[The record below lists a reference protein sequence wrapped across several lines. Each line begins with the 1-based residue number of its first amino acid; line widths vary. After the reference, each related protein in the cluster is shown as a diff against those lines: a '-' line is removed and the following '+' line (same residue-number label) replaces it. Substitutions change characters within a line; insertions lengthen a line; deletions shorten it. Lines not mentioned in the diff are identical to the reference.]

1 MTPTPDKA
9 LHGLPDLDFAERRGR
24 LLDALAGGIAVFRAP
39 PLVVHANDVE
49 YRYHPEANFRYLTG
63 FCEPNAVALFDASA
77 EREKFVLFVAP
88 RDPEREG
95 WTGARSG
102 IEGAVEHFG
111 ADAAYPIEEVD
122 RHLTKRIAASTKL
135 HYQVGT
141 DHGFDHRIL
150 DLARN
155 AWASRPRTAPDHSRS
170 ILDTAPLV
178 NEMRV
183 RKSDDEI
190 VWMQRSSDIA
200 AEAHI
205 RAMETTRP
213 GMGEHEIEALIEYT
227 FRRRGAAGWAYPSIV
242 AGGANATVLH
252 YIANDQPLHDGD
264 LLLIDAGCELGSYC
278 SDITRTFPVGRDFT
292 PAQRR
297 VYDVVLKSQ
306 EAACR
311 AVKPGATLDAIH
323 DEVVEVLAEGLLSL
337 GLLEGT
343 TEQVIRDGSYKPFYP
358 HRTSH
363 WLGMD
368 VHDVG
373 AYSAGGAPR
382 PLEPGMVATIEPGL
396 YFSPALEGI
405 PEEYRGIGIRI
416 EDDVLVTPGGHRVL
430 TEAVPKQPDEILA
443 LRAEAS

>member
-9 LHGLPDLDFAERRGR
+9 LHGLPDLDFAERRSR
-24 LLDALAGGIAVFRAP
+24 LLDALDGGIAVFRAP

-63 FCEPNAVALFDASA
+63 FCEPDAVALFDASA

-102 IEGAVEHFG
+102 IEGAVEQFG
-111 ADAAYPIEEVD
+111 ADAAYPIGEVD

-135 HYQVGT
+135 HYHVGT

-155 AWASRPRTAPDHSRS
+155 AWASRPRTAPDHTRS

-178 NEMRV
+178 HEMRV
-183 RKSDDEI
+183 LKSDDEI
-190 VWMQRSSDIA
+190 AWMQRSSDIA

-205 RAMETTRP
+205 RAMRETQP

-252 YIANDQPLHDGD
+252 YISNDQPLHDGD

-297 VYDVVLKSQ
+297 VYDLVLESQ
-306 EAACR
+306 EVACR

-323 DEVVEVLAEGLLSL
+323 DEVVEILAEGLLSL

-343 TEQVIRDGSYKPFYP
+343 TEQVIRDGSYKPFYM

-373 AYSAGGAPR
+373 AYSTGGSPR

-416 EDDVLVTPGGHRVL
+416 EDDVLVTHGGHRVL
-430 TEAVPKQPDEILA
+430 TEAVPKRPDEILA
-443 LRAEAS
+443 LRAEAP

>member
-1 MTPTPDKA
+1 M
-9 LHGLPDLDFAERRGR
+9 
-24 LLDALAGGIAVFRAP
+24 
-39 PLVVHANDVE
+39 HANDVE

-63 FCEPNAVALFDASA
+63 FCEPDAVALFDASA
-77 EREKFVLFVAP
+77 DREKFVLFVAP
-88 RDPEREG
+88 RDPERET

-102 IEGAVEHFG
+102 VEGAVEQFG
-111 ADAAYPIEEVD
+111 ADAAYPIEELD
-122 RHLTKRIAASTKL
+122 RHLTARIAANSRL
-135 HYQVGT
+135 HYHVGA
-141 DHGFDHRIL
+141 DPAFDHRML
-150 DLARN
+150 DLARK
-155 AWASRPRTAPDHSRS
+155 AWASRPRTAPDHTRT

-178 NEMRV
+178 HEMRV
-183 RKSDDEI
+183 RKSEDEI
-190 VWMQRSSDIA
+190 SWMQRSIDIA

-205 RAMETTRP
+205 HAMEQTRP

-252 YIANDQPLHDGD
+252 YIANDQPLRDGD
-264 LLLIDAGCELGSYC
+264 LLLIDAGCDLGSYC
-278 SDITRTFPVGRDFT
+278 ADITRTFPVGRDFT

-297 VYDVVLKSQ
+297 IYDLVLKSQ
-306 EAACR
+306 EAACG
-311 AVKPGATLDAIH
+311 AMAPGATLDAVH
-323 DEVVEVLAEGLLSL
+323 DAVVEILAEGLLSL

-343 TEQVIRDGSYKPFYP
+343 TEQVIRDGSYKPFYM

-396 YFSPALEGI
+396 YFSPGLEGV

-416 EDDVLVTPGGHRVL
+416 EDDVLVTPEGPRVL
-430 TEAVPKQPDEILA
+430 TEAVPKQADQILA
-443 LRAEAS
+443 LRAGAT